1 MVAKIDLATRS
12 RIKALLPVF
21 SSNKELLENL
31 QKSGK
36 GVSLSSVERIR
47 REEKQK
53 STGWTKPPKKLPAHM
68 RPNSKK
74 KRDVKAVD
82 KLISSPNPP
91 SQRMIAKKLGR
102 SRRYIQRILKD
113 DLQASQVKKRKVH
126 ALTANQAKQRYVR
139 GKKFIKYLSRR
150 KLKFIFTMD
159 EAMVPSNEIRGVTKF
174 YYKKEGVVVPDAWKK
189 LPRTNWPKNVMVAMG
204 ICWMGKSRIYVVP
217 EETTINADNFIKL
230 ILKPMFEKDIP
241 RLYGKDA
248 KKVTFH
254 MDSAPAHVA
263 AKTGQWLV
271 DHKFSYIPKQDWL
284 SNSPDLAPMDYA
296 INYVFKK
303 FLNAK
308 VVKSRAQLVR
318 SIRTAWSKVQIT
330 VIRRALLSWKRRVG
344 MMLEKFGY
352 QYEQE
357 L

>member
-21 SSNKELLENL
+21 SSNKELLENM

-82 KLISSPNPP
+82 KLISSP
-91 SQRMIAKKLGR
+91 
-102 SRRYIQRILKD
+102 
-113 DLQASQVKKRKVH
+113 
-126 ALTANQAKQRYVR
+126 
-139 GKKFIKYLSRR
+139 
-150 KLKFIFTMD
+150 
-159 EAMVPSNEIRGVTKF
+159 
-174 YYKKEGVVVPDAWKK
+174 
-189 LPRTNWPKNVMVAMG
+189 
-204 ICWMGKSRIYVVP
+204 
-217 EETTINADNFIKL
+217 
-230 ILKPMFEKDIP
+230 
-241 RLYGKDA
+241 
-248 KKVTFH
+248 
-254 MDSAPAHVA
+254 
-263 AKTGQWLV
+263 KTGQWLV
-271 DHKFSYIPKQDWL
+271 DHKFSYIPQQNWL